1 MDFLFTFAPQATA
14 GYIRTYREMWDM
26 PDESEVRGGCDMSSE
41 LPMEPMAPK
50 GYSDF
55 LMEVKTQIRQRQL
68 QALRAVNS
76 ELLALYWWLGENIS
90 QRQNAMGWGK
100 SVVENLARDLQ
111 AEFPG
116 RNGFS
121 AQNLWGMRQF
131 YNEYRDKPK
140 LQSLI
145 GEISWAKNLLIMA
158 RCKDDLEREFYL
170 RATARFGWTSK
181 VLQHQLDNHSY
192 RQYLLG
198 QTNFDAAVPESIKAQ
213 AMLAV
218 KDHYT
223 FDFVG
228 LAEQHSERELEH
240 ALVRNLRSFLDEMGG
255 AFTFVGNQYRLEVDG
270 KDYFIDLL
278 LFHRRL
284 RCLVAIELKIGDF
297 KPEHKGQ
304 IEFYLD
310 TLDQQ
315 HRLEGEN
322 PPIGIVIC
330 RSKTKTMVEYA
341 LRTAS
346 HALGIATYTVT
357 PQLPASYQA
366 DLPSPEQIAA
376 RLQGWTGRDGLA
388 LDVNEGDLD
397 EVEP

>member
-1 MDFLFTFAPQATA
+1 MPLPKDPRQNLTHLSKPTNIGASEVMSLPAQPAGYGDFLLEIKA
-14 GYIRTYREMWDM
+14 
-26 PDESEVRGGCDMSSE
+26 
-41 LPMEPMAPK
+41 
-50 GYSDF
+50 
-55 LMEVKTQIRQRQL
+55 QIRQRQY

-90 QRQNAMGWGK
+90 QRQVAQGWGK
-100 SVVENLARDLQ
+100 NVVENLARDLQ

-121 AQNLWGMRQF
+121 AQNLWFMRQLF
-131 YNEYRDKPK
+131 NEYRQKPK
-140 LQSLI
+140 LQPLVR
-145 GEISWAKNLLIMA
+145 EISWAKNLVIMT

-170 RATARFGWTSK
+170 RATARFGWTK
-181 VLQHQLDNHSY
+181 NVLQHQIDNHSY
-192 RQYLLG
+192 AQYLNG
-198 QTNFDAAVPESIKAQ
+198 QTNFDAAVPGSIKAQ
-213 AMLAV
+213 ALLAV

-223 FDFVG
+223 FDFLG
-228 LAEQHSERELEH
+228 LTEQHSERELEE
-240 ALVRNLRSFLDEMGG
+240 ALVRNLRSFLSEMGG

-270 KDYFIDLL
+270 KEYFIDLL

-330 RSKTKTMVEYA
+330 RGKTKTMVEYA
-341 LRTAS
+341 LRTMTRP
-346 HALGIATYTVT
+346 LGIATYTVT
-357 PQLPASYQA
+357 PQLPASYQN
-366 DLPSPEQIAA
+366 DLPSPEQIAE
-376 RLQGWTGRDGLA
+376 RLQGWAGS
-388 LDVNEGDLD
+388 D
-397 EVEP
+397 EE

>member
-1 MDFLFTFAPQATA
+1 
-14 GYIRTYREMWDM
+14 
-26 PDESEVRGGCDMSSE
+26 MSSE
-41 LPMEPMAPK
+41 KKIVQAPLTPSSAPQPANTRPV
-50 GYSDF
+50 GYIDF
-55 LMEVKTQIRQRQL
+55 LLEIKTQLRQRQL
-68 QALRAVNS
+68 QALRAVNH
-76 ELLALYWWLGENIS
+76 EMLAFYWWLGENIS
-90 QRQNAMGWGK
+90 RRQTELGWGRA
-100 SVVENLARDLQ
+100 VVATLARDLQ

-121 AQNLWGMRQF
+121 AQNLWLMRQF
-131 YNEYRDKPK
+131 FSEYVDKAK
-140 LQSLI
+140 LQPLVR
-145 GEISWAKNLLIMA
+145 EVSWAKNLLILA

-170 RATARFGWTSK
+170 RATARFGWTK
-181 VLQHQLDNHSY
+181 NVLQHQLDNHSY
-192 RQYLLG
+192 QQYLNG
-198 QTNFDAAVPESIKAQ
+198 QTNFDATVPDTIKAQ
-213 AMLAV
+213 ALLAV

-223 FDFVG
+223 FDFLG
-228 LAEQHSERELEH
+228 LADEHSERELEQ
-240 ALVRNLRSFLDEMGG
+240 ALVRNLRSFLSEMGG
-255 AFTFVGNQYRLEVDG
+255 AFTFVGNQFRLEVDG

-284 RCLVAIELKIGDF
+284 RCLVAIELKIGEF

-341 LRTAS
+341 LRTTTR
-346 HALGIATYTVT
+346 ALGIATYTVT
-357 PQLPASYQA
+357 PQLPASYRD

-376 RLQGWTGRDGLA
+376 RLQGWTGSEDKA
-388 LDVNEGDLD
+388 
-397 EVEP
+397 

>member
-1 MDFLFTFAPQATA
+1 MPITPLPAEHQASARKGYGDFLVEIKA
-14 GYIRTYREMWDM
+14 
-26 PDESEVRGGCDMSSE
+26 
-41 LPMEPMAPK
+41 
-50 GYSDF
+50 
-55 LMEVKTQIRQRQL
+55 QIRQRQF
-68 QALRAVNS
+68 QAMRAANH

-90 QRQNAMGWGK
+90 VRQTTLGWGK
-100 SVVENLARDLQ
+100 AVVETLARDLQ

-121 AQNLWGMRQF
+121 VQNLWLMRQLF
-131 YNEYRDKPK
+131 NEYRDKPK

-145 GEISWAKNLLIMA
+145 GEISWAKNLLILG
-158 RCKDDLEREFYL
+158 RCKDDLQREFYL
-170 RATARFGWTSK
+170 RATARFGWTTK

-192 RQYLLG
+192 QQYLNG
-198 QTNFDAAVPESIKAQ
+198 QTNFDAALPDTIKAQ
-213 AMLAV
+213 ALLAV

-223 FDFVG
+223 FDFLG
-228 LAEQHSERELEH
+228 LADEHSERELEQ
-240 ALVRNLRSFLDEMGG
+240 ALVRNLRSFLSEMGG

-284 RCLVAIELKIGDF
+284 RCLVAIELKIGEF

-341 LRTAS
+341 LRTTTRP
-346 HALGIATYTVT
+346 LGIATYTVS
-357 PQLPASYQA
+357 PQLPASYQN

-376 RLQGWTGRDGLA
+376 RLQGWGRYD
-388 LDVNEGDLD
+388 D
-397 EVEP
+397 E

>member
-1 MDFLFTFAPQATA
+1 
-14 GYIRTYREMWDM
+14 
-26 PDESEVRGGCDMSSE
+26 
-41 LPMEPMAPK
+41 
-50 GYSDF
+50 
-55 LMEVKTQIRQRQL
+55 
-68 QALRAVNS
+68 
-76 ELLALYWWLGENIS
+76 
-90 QRQNAMGWGK
+90 
-100 SVVENLARDLQ
+100 
-111 AEFPG
+111 
-116 RNGFS
+116 
-121 AQNLWGMRQF
+121 MRQF
-131 YNEYRDKPK
+131 YIEYQGKPK
-140 LQSLI
+140 LQPLV
-145 GEISWAKNLLIMA
+145 GEISWSKNLLIMA

-170 RATARFGWTSK
+170 RATARFGWSK
-181 VLQHQLDNHSY
+181 SVLQHQLDNHSY

-198 QTNFDAAVPESIKAQ
+198 QTNFDAVVPDGIKAQ

-228 LAEQHSERELEH
+228 LAEQHSERELEQ
-240 ALVRNLRSFLDEMGG
+240 ALVRNLRGFLIEMGG

-341 LRTAS
+341 LRTSS

>member
-1 MDFLFTFAPQATA
+1 MNAASDPLPASAISPLPGGYGDFLLEIKA
-14 GYIRTYREMWDM
+14 
-26 PDESEVRGGCDMSSE
+26 
-41 LPMEPMAPK
+41 
-50 GYSDF
+50 
-55 LMEVKTQIRQRQL
+55 QIRQRQF
-68 QALRAVNS
+68 QALRAANR
-76 ELLALYWWLGENIS
+76 ELLQLYWWLGENIS
-90 QRQNAMGWGK
+90 RRQNEQGWGK

-111 AEFPG
+111 SEFPG

-121 AQNLWGMRQF
+121 VQNLWAMRQF
-131 YNEYRDKPK
+131 FNEYQAKPN
-140 LQSLI
+140 LQTLI

-170 RATARFGWTSK
+170 RATARFGWTTK

-192 RQYLLG
+192 AQYLNG
-198 QTNFDAAVPESIKAQ
+198 QTNFDAAVPDAIKAQ

-223 FDFVG
+223 FDFLG
-228 LAEQHSERELEH
+228 LADAHSERELEE
-240 ALVRNLRSFLDEMGG
+240 ALVKNLRRFLAEMGG

-284 RCLVAIELKIGDF
+284 RCLVAIELKIGEF

-330 RSKTKTMVEYA
+330 RSKTKTVVEYA

-357 PQLPASYQA
+357 PQLPAQYLD
-366 DLPSPEQIAA
+366 DLPSPEQISA
-376 RLQGWTGRDGLA
+376 RLQGWAG
-388 LDVNEGDLD
+388 ESD
-397 EVEP
+397 EEQ

>member
-1 MDFLFTFAPQATA
+1 
-14 GYIRTYREMWDM
+14 M
-26 PDESEVRGGCDMSSE
+26 PG
-41 LPMEPMAPK
+41 

-55 LMEVKTQIRQRQL
+55 LLEIKAQIRQRQF
-68 QALRAVNS
+68 QALRAANR
-76 ELLALYWWLGENIS
+76 ELLQLYWWLGENIS
-90 QRQNAMGWGK
+90 RRQTEQGWGK

-121 AQNLWGMRQF
+121 VQNLWLMRQF
-131 YNEYRDKPK
+131 FNEYANLPN
-140 LQSLI
+140 LQPLV

-158 RCKDDLEREFYL
+158 RCKDTLEREFYL
-170 RATARFGWTSK
+170 RATARFGWTK
-181 VLQHQLDNHSY
+181 NVLQHQLDNHSY
-192 RQYLLG
+192 AQYLNG
-198 QTNFDAAVPESIKAQ
+198 QTNFDAAVPDTVKAQ

-223 FDFVG
+223 FDFLG
-228 LAEQHSERELEH
+228 LADAHSERELEE
-240 ALVRNLRSFLDEMGG
+240 ALVKNLRRFLAEMGG

-284 RCLVAIELKIGDF
+284 RCLVAIELKIGEF

-330 RSKTKTMVEYA
+330 RSKTKTIVEYA

-357 PQLPASYQA
+357 PQLPAQYL
-366 DLPSPEQIAA
+366 DELPSPEQIAA
-376 RLQGWTGRDGLA
+376 RLQGWVGET
-388 LDVNEGDLD
+388 D
-397 EVEP
+397 EEQ